1 MTSLSTHVL
10 DTGSGL
16 PAVGIEVVVEKLVDG
31 DWIGHGEGTTDVNG
45 RIVGFSKGFGSGTYR
60 LRFDTGAY
68 GNPFYPEVVIVVGLD
83 GEEDHYHVPLLLSPY
98 GFSTYRGS

>member
-16 PAVGIEVVVEKLVDG
+16 PAADLEVVVEKLIDG
-31 DWIGHGEGTTDVNG
+31 DWVGYGEGTTDVNG
-45 RIVGFSKGFGSGTYR
+45 RIVTLGKGLRTGTYR

-68 GNPFYPEVVIVVGLD
+68 GNPFYPEVVISVSLD
-83 GEEDHYHVPLLLSPY
+83 EEEDHYHVPLLLSPY
-98 GFSTYRGS
+98 GFTTYRGS